1 MIYTKLRKKLKDA
14 HDSLPELQSI
24 RFHRSISWI
33 KAAEDHEKEVDI
45 KLITLWIA
53 FNSLYAIENTKNES
67 PFVATAARQY
77 CLHAVM
83 GWLAMKLFIV

>member
-14 HDSLPELQSI
+14 HDSIPELQSI

-67 PFVATAARQY
+67 LINSLVRILNQE
-77 CLHAVM
+77 
-83 GWLAMKLFIV
+83 FITYYGTPIAEQ